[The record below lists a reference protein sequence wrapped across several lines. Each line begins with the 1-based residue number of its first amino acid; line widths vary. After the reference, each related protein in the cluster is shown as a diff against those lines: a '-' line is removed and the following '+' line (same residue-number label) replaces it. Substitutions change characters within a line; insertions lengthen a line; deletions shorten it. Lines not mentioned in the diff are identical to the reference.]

1 MSRFNQARPELR
13 AAVIA
18 QFRLGHGPGA
28 IARIL
33 GITKNQA
40 CGYLY
45 RAGLCTRVFKKH
57 RTSMAERLDAL
68 HARMDRVLAECASQ
82 PGHRYKWTREL
93 ELMEREASGD

>member
-13 AAVIA
+13 AAVIE

-45 RAGLCTRVFKKH
+45 RAGLCVRVFKKQQ
-57 RTSMAERLDAL
+57 TNMAERLDAL
-68 HARMDRVLAECASQ
+68 HARLDAVLVECAPQ
-82 PGHRYKWTREL
+82 PGHRYKWTRDL
-93 ELMEREASGD
+93 EEREAAIAGD